1 MNIYRRGGKRS
12 FRKVKGTRLSNI
24 KNRQIAPIERML
36 RKIGEHQKYK
46 DVKDAPDGGEGEM
59 VCTEEGC
66 EQGGADAE
74 KSAELN
80 DPKLDAKDP
89 LALRVANFISDRRQA
104 RQDRLRRRKNR
115 TSKRTTLR
123 VGPMEDPIGYIRNP
137 FARARYRRLQR
148 KIARSEGR
156 ELAGGFTG

>member
-1 MNIYRRGGKRS
+1 MNIYRRGGKSS

-24 KNRQIAPIERML
+24 KDRQIAPIERML
-36 RKIGEHQKYK
+36 RKIGERKKNK
-46 DVKDAPDGGEGEM
+46 DVKDAPDGGEGQM
-59 VCTEEGC
+59 VCTKDGC

-89 LALRVANFISDRRQA
+89 LALRVADFIKQRRQE
-104 RQDRLRRRKNR
+104 RQKRLKRRRGR
-115 TSKRTTLR
+115 ASKRATLR
-123 VGPMEDPIGYIRNP
+123 VGSRQDPLGYVRNP
-137 FARARYRRLQR
+137 FARSRYRRLQR
-148 KIARSEGR
+148 RLARSEGR

>member
-1 MNIYRRGGKRS
+1 MNTYRRGGKRS
-12 FRKVKGTRLSNI
+12 FRKVKSKRLSNI
-24 KNRQIAPIERML
+24 KDRQMAPIERML

-59 VCTEEGC
+59 VCTKDGC

-89 LALRVANFISDRRQA
+89 LALRVANFISNR
-104 RQDRLRRRKNR
+104 RQDRQKRLKERKRR
-115 TSKRTTLR
+115 TSKRATLR
-123 VGPMEDPIGYIRNP
+123 VGPKEDPLGYIRNP
-137 FARARYRRLQR
+137 FARSRYRRLQR
-148 KIARSEGR
+148 RLARSEGR